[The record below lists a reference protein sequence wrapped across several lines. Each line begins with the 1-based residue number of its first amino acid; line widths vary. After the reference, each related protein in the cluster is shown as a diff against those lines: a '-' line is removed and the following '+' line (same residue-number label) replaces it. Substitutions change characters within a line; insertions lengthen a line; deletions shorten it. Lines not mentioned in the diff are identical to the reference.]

1 MNIWRQ
7 CFCLMII
14 LSLLLGSEAI
24 VIAEPAASNSA
35 PPLVSGDEE
44 LQQILQSS
52 LSIVEI
58 DKEIE
63 RIKARL
69 LTLEQQLADTELQL
83 YEGEDA
89 IEQKRKQAGKVLAA
103 YYKGERINIYLS
115 ILKSKNI
122 EQFLYSLE
130 MIEYILSQDRRLLN
144 SYIEEYEALKS
155 LYEQFAAE
163 TEQLLAMEQD
173 LQLQRQRVVELEEQ
187 IDVQLSGRSDAE
199 RVTMLI
205 EQLTQFWEQQGIVQ
219 VKAYFEALAQAMNE
233 LPGWL
238 QKNSQ
243 YLSNKGFNYKITLP
257 EDALNQ
263 YLQDYDPMFAY
274 FNFDFNEGSITAQG
288 EKDGMAIEITG
299 QYAVVDEPSN
309 YIQFTMDKLYFN
321 GFSLPDST
329 KQELAQQFDLNFY
342 PSLLVKFLRAKSVEV
357 TNDQL
362 IIELKL
368 SL

>member
-1 MNIWRQ
+1 LIV
-7 CFCLMII
+7 I
-14 LSLLLGSEAI
+14 LSLLLGSDTIA
-24 VIAEPAASNSA
+24 IAEPASKST
-35 PPLVSGDEE
+35 PPLASGDEE

-63 RIKARL
+63 RIQARL
-69 LTLEQQLADTELQL
+69 ITLEEQLTDTELKL

-89 IEQKRKQAGKVLAA
+89 IEQKREQAGKVLAA
-103 YYKGERINIYLS
+103 YYKGERIDIYLS
-115 ILKSKNI
+115 ILKSNNI

-144 SYIEEYEALKS
+144 SYIEEYEVLKS

-163 TEQLLAMEQD
+163 NEQLLATEQD
-173 LQLQRQRVVELEEQ
+173 LQLQRQRVVDLEQQ
-187 IDVQLSGRSDAE
+187 IDVQLSGRTDAE

-205 EQLTQFWEQQGIVQ
+205 EQLTQFWEEQGIVQ
-219 VKAYFEALAQAMNE
+219 VRSYFEALAAAMNE

-238 QKNSQ
+238 QKNNQ

-257 EDALNQ
+257 EDVLNQ
-263 YLQDYDPMFAY
+263 YLQDYDPMFSY
-274 FNFDFNEGSITAQG
+274 FEFEFNEGSITAHG
-288 EKDGMAIEITG
+288 KRDEIEIEITG
-299 QYAVVDEPSN
+299 QYTVIDEPSN
-309 YIQFTMDKLYFN
+309 YIQFTIDELYFN

-329 KQELAQQFDLNFY
+329 KQELVQQFDLNFY
-342 PSLLVKFLRAKSVEV
+342 PSLLVKLLRAKSVEV
-357 TNDQL
+357 TDDQL

-368 SL
+368 AF